1 MLRNTKTKDLID
13 SLDLT
18 QQTRN
23 EIKLQNQNKIKND
36 EERNVREWNKHLDYL
51 MNIYHKEQSD
61 ENVDNLLKFVGQKC
75 EQNETTHS
83 KNYRHHYQSQ
93 RKRYHQK

>member
-1 MLRNTKTKDLID
+1 MDTKIKYLID

-18 QQTRN
+18 QETRN

-51 MNIYHKEQSD
+51 MNIYLKEQND
-61 ENVDNLLKFVGQKC
+61 ENVDNLLKFVGQKS

-83 KNYRHHYQSQ
+83 KNYRHHYQPP
-93 RKRYHQK
+93 RKRYHRK